1 MTINE
6 IIHLKESEDKVE
18 FKEAKGGNFS
28 YNGGSKPEPK
38 KRRRCILGYVTAL
51 ANEGGGYLVLGIKEN
66 TPHEVVGTQQSH
78 GALGQLESSIYN
90 DTSIRVSTEELFDEN
105 GRRVI
110 VINVPSRPAGKVYKF
125 EDVALMRVGEELKP
139 MSDQQ
144 YLKILQEQEPDFSQ
158 KICEGVTIDDLDEVA
173 IKRMQE
179 AYAKKQNN
187 PQFLTQNK
195 EQVLSDLDLVIE
207 NKVTNAAVI
216 LVGKEEIIKEKIPQ
230 SAIRLEYRKDESK
243 IIFDQRHIFTGPY
256 FLETDRLWETIN
268 LRNGSIPIQDG
279 PFIFDIPYFN
289 REVIREAINNA
300 IAHRNYGLSSET
312 VIKQYPSRLDIVSP
326 GGFPLG
332 VSLENLLTVSSTPRN
347 RLLTDVLQKT
357 GIVERSG
364 QGVDKIFYQTLKEGK
379 GAPDYSKS
387 DDFQVELHLFSTI
400 EDKAF
405 ALFIESIQ
413 AELKDDKKLS
423 VQEVIYLNK
432 IKNETQNFESD
443 KNVIKQLLER
453 DLIEKRGRTSGT
465 YYVLSK
471 NYYEFA
477 DEKGKYSKTDWDNT
491 QAFMVILQHLR
502 KFEQAKMQDFVDLFP
517 GRLSRKQVRILVKKL
532 VEDNQLSQHGQGKG
546 TYYEIGENYLKG
558 MELISK
564 ALDIGMKHLQDNGEL
579 EIKRARKGP
588 EKGPEN

>member
-1 MTINE
+1 MNITE
-6 IIHLKESEDKVE
+6 IIHLKESEDRVE

-51 ANEGGGYLVLGIKEN
+51 ANEGGGCLVFGIKEN
-66 TPHEVVGTQQSH
+66 TPHEVVGTQQSLDS
-78 GALGQLESSIYN
+78 LGNLESSIYN
-90 DTSIRVSTEELFDEN
+90 DTAIRVSTEELFDED
-105 GRRVI
+105 GKRV
-110 VINVPSRPAGKVYKF
+110 VVLKVPSRPAGKVFKF

-158 KICEGVTIDDLDEVA
+158 KICDGITINDLDNEA
-173 IKRMQE
+173 INRLRE

-187 PQFLTQNK
+187 PQFLTLSK
-195 EQVLSDLDLVIE
+195 EQMLNDLDLVADG
-207 NKVTNAAVI
+207 KVTNAAVI
-216 LVGKEEIIKEKIPQ
+216 LVGKKEIIKNKIPQ

-243 IIFDQRHIFTGPY
+243 IVFDQRHIFSGPY
-256 FLETDRLWETIN
+256 FLETDQLWDTIN

-289 REVIREAINNA
+289 KEVIREAINNA
-300 IAHRNYGLSSET
+300 VAHRNYGLSSET
-312 VIKQYPSRLDIVSP
+312 IIKQYPSRLDIVSP

-332 VSLENLLTVSSTPRN
+332 VSLQNLLTISSTPRN

-379 GAPDYSKS
+379 GDPDYSKS

-413 AELKDDKKLS
+413 AELNDDKKLS
-423 VQEVIYLNK
+423 VQEVIHLSQIKKGNK
-432 IKNETQNFESD
+432 NFPFD
-443 KNVIKQLLER
+443 KNVITKLLER

-471 NYYEFA
+471 TYYEFA
-477 DEKGKYSKTDWDNT
+477 DEKGKYSKTDWDNN
-491 QAFMVILQHLR
+491 QAFMLILQHLR
-502 KFEQAKMQDFVDLFP
+502 KFEDAKMQDFVDLFQ

-532 VEDNQLSQHGQGKG
+532 VENNQLSQHGQGKG
-546 TYYEIGENYLKG
+546 TYYKIGENYLKG
-558 MELISK
+558 MELLSK
-564 ALDIGMKHLQDNGEL
+564 ALDIGMKQLHDNGEF
-579 EIKRARKGP
+579 ED
-588 EKGPEN
+588 